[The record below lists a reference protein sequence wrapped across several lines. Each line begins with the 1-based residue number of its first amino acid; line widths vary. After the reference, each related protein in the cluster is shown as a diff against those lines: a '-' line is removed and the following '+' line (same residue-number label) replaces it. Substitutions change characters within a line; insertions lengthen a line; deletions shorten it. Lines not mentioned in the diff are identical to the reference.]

1 MHGFAIRSAL
11 RAVSNDFDFVPRLG
25 KIRSQGK
32 AKTQLKRLKR
42 VVAKGRLGSR
52 GRNSLAP
59 GAVRHAGRGK
69 VQAALARHWSNQRA
83 KRVIVKVHIA
93 RAGPTGAASF
103 TKHVA
108 YIRREGAGREGER
121 GKLYDRSVDE
131 ADAKSFNERASED
144 RRQFRLIVSPEDA
157 ERMKDLTRFTR
168 EFMSQVEKDLGRRL
182 DWVAANH
189 HDTAQPHVHIVIR
202 GGNTRN
208 GELLIDRKYISHG
221 FRARAQELV
230 SLELGQ
236 RRLREMA
243 AARSND
249 AEREAL
255 TAIDHDIARSLTDG
269 RYTPESERG
278 GLSRFDGAVV
288 KRRLRFLRTLD
299 LAARH
304 ENGSWAMQD
313 GWQDTLRALGRRGDM
328 VRSLANLEGRK
339 IDASRVH
346 ALPRDLSSAG
356 EILGRLAATLPGD
369 ELRNGTTALIEGLD
383 GRVWSVEMTE
393 QEAVQLPKPGGIVS
407 VGRRAVEPKPA
418 DRTIAAIA
426 ERNGGVYSEELHEE
440 ADPSSSPAFRLA
452 HKRRLEAMRRFGVVD
467 RNADS
472 SWAIPENFE
481 ERALQAD
488 TRKQRLA
495 VDVRS
500 WLPIEALTERHVE
513 TWLDRMNAN
522 ELDGAKGPFAD
533 ELRTSL
539 SIRKDWLRSNG
550 YTLDYN
556 GQLTREDAERLRR
569 HELIKAAIAE
579 RARVELPFTYP
590 DNWDQ
595 FSGTYSR
602 HVDLAQGRFAVIEG
616 KDGFVLVP
624 ASGQKLNWVGRW
636 VELNRSRASIQWS
649 LGRSRIRES

>member
-1 MHGFAIRSAL
+1 M
-11 RAVSNDFDFVPRLG
+11 SNDFDFVPRLG

-131 ADAKSFNERASED
+131 ANAKAFNERASED

-202 GGNTRN
+202 GGNARN
-208 GELLIDRKYISHG
+208 GELLIDRKYITHG

-230 SLELGQ
+230 TLELGQ

-288 KRRLRFLRTLD
+288 KRRLRFLKTLD

-339 IDASRVH
+339 IDASRLH

-393 QEAVQLPKPGGIVS
+393 QEAGQLPKAGGFLS
-407 VGRRAVEPKPA
+407 VARKAVEPKPA

-426 ERNGGVYSEELHEE
+426 ERNGGVYSDDLHS
-440 ADPSSSPAFRLA
+440 AVDPTSSPAFRLA
-452 HKRRLEAMRRFGVVD
+452 HKRRLEALRRLGVVD
-467 RNADS
+467 RNTDGTWS
-472 SWAIPENFE
+472 IPGKFE
-481 ERALQAD
+481 ERALQVEARSQ
-488 TRKQRLA
+488 TLA
-495 VDVRS
+495 INVRS
-500 WLPIEALTERHVE
+500 WLPLEKLPERRAE
-513 TWLDRMNAN
+513 TWLDRMDT
-522 ELDGAKGPFAD
+522 ELLEDSAGPFAD
-533 ELRTSL
+533 ELRKSL
-539 SIRKDWLRSNG
+539 KIRRAWLQSKG
-550 YTLDYN
+550 YALDLN
-556 GQLTREDAERLRR
+556 GQLAREDAERLRR
-569 HELIKAAIAE
+569 EEFQTAVASEVKRLKLPYDDIKIGE
-579 RARVELPFTYP
+579 SVQGRYARNL
-590 DNWDQ
+590 
-595 FSGTYSR
+595 
-602 HVDLAQGRFAVIEG
+602 DLAQGRFAIIVS
-616 KDGFVLVP
+616 DDHFTLVP
-624 ASGQKLNWVGRW
+624 VSGGHMKFYGHHVSL
-636 VELNRSRASIQWS
+636 LRSEHRIGWN
-649 LGRSRIRES
+649 LTNYRSVTR

>member
-208 GELLIDRKYISHG
+208 GELLIDRKYITHG

>member
-1 MHGFAIRSAL
+1 VHGFAIRSAL

-208 GELLIDRKYISHG
+208 GELLIDRKYITHG